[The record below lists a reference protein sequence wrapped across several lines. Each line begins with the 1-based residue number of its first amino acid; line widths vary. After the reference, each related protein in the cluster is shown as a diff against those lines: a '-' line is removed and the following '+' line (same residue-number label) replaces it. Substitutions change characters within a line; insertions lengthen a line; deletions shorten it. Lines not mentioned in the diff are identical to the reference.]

1 MSHDYI
7 LTMAIPAING
17 LAEVA
22 KRAGLSNR
30 YVPLLA
36 VGLGL
41 IAGIGLRN
49 PEESMAVAVL
59 QGLVIGLSAVGLYS
73 GTRNVLGKSSNGKG
87 SGRDN
92 SLWGRK

>member
-1 MSHDYI
+1 MSHEYLI
-7 LTMAIPAING
+7 TVAIPIING

-41 IAGIGLRN
+41 LAGIGLRS
-49 PEESMAVAVL
+49 PDESIAIAVME
-59 QGLVIGLSAVGLYS
+59 GLVIGLSAVGLYS
-73 GTRNVLGKSSNGKG
+73 GTRNVLGKTSNAKG
-87 SGRDN
+87 SGKSDT
-92 SLWGRK
+92 

>member
-1 MSHDYI
+1 MSHEYFTT
-7 LTMAIPAING
+7 LAIPVING

-41 IAGIGLRN
+41 LAGIGLRT
-49 PEESMAVAVL
+49 PDETIAIAVIE
-59 QGLVIGLSAVGLYS
+59 GLVIGLSAVGLYS
-73 GTRNVLGKSSNGKG
+73 GTRHVLGKDSKNKNG
-87 SGRDN
+87 DT
-92 SLWGRK
+92 